1 MPLPDFFIMLDKDPL
16 ALQELKNLQVP
27 LIGFVDTN
35 MNPEDFIYKLL
46 GNNDSVK
53 NLEFFFEFLLEAVKE
68 GRLKEQ
74 QLFFFYL
81 IYNIKKKLY
90 KTKKITKITA
100 QSFSKKKFNKNTF
113 IKNNNKS
120 FLKKSKNF
128 EINSN
133 VLRKEKNRYNI
144 ISVKDTHGKKH

>member
-35 MNPEDFIYKLL
+35 MNPDDFIYKLL

-100 QSFSKKKFNKNTF
+100 QSFSKKKFNKNIF

-133 VLRKEKNRYNI
+133 VLHKEKNSSNI
-144 ISVKDTHGKKH
+144 ISEKDTHGKKH

>member
-53 NLEFFFEFLLEAVKE
+53 NLEFLVGLGWWLEN
-68 GRLKEQ
+68 
-74 QLFFFYL
+74 FWTSFITL
-81 IYNIKKKLY
+81 ILCC
-90 KTKKITKITA
+90 
-100 QSFSKKKFNKNTF
+100 
-113 IKNNNKS
+113 NN
-120 FLKKSKNF
+120 
-128 EINSN
+128 
-133 VLRKEKNRYNI
+133 
-144 ISVKDTHGKKH
+144 